1 MSIKEDEL
9 ADYVDGIDP
18 QHYNKWK
25 IEPITFIMQNQLDF
39 CEGNVIK
46 YVCRAG
52 HKKGTETDLE
62 KAIVYLQNE
71 LTNVKRQNLSRHNS
85 QDSIVFTGS
94 GIQGGVSDSEYSNL
108 DSPFNAEGFN
118 SGGVQGIFG
127 SGGDV
132 ISFGDSIQST
142 LP

>member
-1 MSIKEDEL
+1 MAYTSTLSPSYYKKGSIEVWD
-9 ADYVDGIDP
+9 
-18 QHYNKWK
+18 
-25 IEPITFIMQNQLDF
+25 FIRDQGLSF
-39 CEGNVIK
+39 HLGNVIK

>member
-1 MSIKEDEL
+1 MAYTSTLIPSYYKKGSIEVWD
-9 ADYVDGIDP
+9 
-18 QHYNKWK
+18 
-25 IEPITFIMQNQLDF
+25 FIRDQGLSF
-39 CEGNVIK
+39 HLGNVIK